1 MYNCFVAEKKP
12 SFYAKKLL
20 ILPTQEVDCFWSL
33 DSTTTTYL
41 EQILYY
47 TGEEKVLDK

>member
-33 DSTTTTYL
+33 DNNTVLLLTYL

-47 TGEEKVLDK
+47 TGEGPG